1 MNRDENFMGSMPV
14 WKLVVKLAIPTV
26 IITLV
31 MAVYNMADVF
41 FIGQTGNADMVNAI
55 SVCMPVFTI
64 VQAFGTL
71 VGSGGCVA
79 ISIALGKGET
89 ERTRSISAFCF
100 WFCMALGVLL
110 AVVMNVFSGAL
121 MDMLGAADS
130 YEDYAVTYLRII
142 ACGCPIMLFSNAF
155 VNILRADG
163 SIKESMIANLSGTFL
178 NIVLDPILILGL
190 KMDVAGAAIATVA
203 GNLLSLIIVVVATR
217 KKDSI
222 VSYNVK
228 KVSLKAE
235 NSVQVLGLGLPLA
248 VGTLL
253 ISVSY
258 MVMNNLLKGYDTNAQ
273 GAFGICRTI
282 MLLSTMIQMG
292 ICMGTQPAVSYNFG
306 LQKLERVKEVILKT
320 GIVTISFGAIVS
332 TLIILFRKVILSAV
346 FDNSAVML
354 YAEKF
359 IIGCL
364 CTSVVYGLYQV
375 CSTSLQA
382 IKRSMWSTVITILR
396 QGVVLVPAMLLLNKL
411 FGLNGLVFCFAVTD
425 VIVAVIGVCLLIT
438 ALKTLKNSAPIIDG
452 R

>member
-14 WKLVVKLAIPTV
+14 WKLVAKLAIPTV

-79 ISIALGKGET
+79 ISIALGKGEKD
-89 ERTRSISAFCF
+89 RTKNISAFCF

-110 AVVMNVFSGAL
+110 AVVINVFSGAL

-130 YEDYAVTYLRII
+130 YEDYAITYLRII

-222 VSYNVK
+222 VSYDIK
-228 KVSLKAE
+228 KVSLKAD

-320 GIVTISFGAIVS
+320 GIVTMSFGAIIS
-332 TLIILFRKVILSAV
+332 ALIILFRKVILSAV
-346 FDNSAVML
+346 FDDPAVMV

-364 CTSVVYGLYQV
+364 CTSVIYGLYQV

-382 IKRSMWSTVITILR
+382 INRSMWSTVITILR
-396 QGVVLVPAMLLLNKL
+396 QGVVLVPTMLVLNNL
-411 FGLNGLVFCFAVTD
+411 FGLDGLVFCFAVTD